1 MALEA
6 YHTLAKGKPVG
17 APLCSQL
24 EDDEST
30 LTQSDYWFVPCVQ
43 AAGLVDFHFHDLRHT
58 AASRWV
64 MNGTP
69 LAVVSGYLRHKTI
82 QMTMRYSHMFPD
94 NDERSIAAQMA
105 IYEEKRATT
114 TATDTFRGKAIQCL
128 WECVN
133 RSI

>member
-69 LAVVSGYLRHKTI
+69 SSAVTLKPATYGHFKTGHFGWPE
-82 QMTMRYSHMFPD
+82 T
-94 NDERSIAAQMA
+94 
-105 IYEEKRATT
+105 
-114 TATDTFRGKAIQCL
+114 
-128 WECVN
+128 
-133 RSI
+133 